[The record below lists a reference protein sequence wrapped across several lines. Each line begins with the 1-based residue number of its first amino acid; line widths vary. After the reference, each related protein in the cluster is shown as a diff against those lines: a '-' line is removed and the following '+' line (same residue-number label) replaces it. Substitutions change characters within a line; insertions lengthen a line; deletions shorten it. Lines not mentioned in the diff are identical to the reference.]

1 MRIICM
7 TNEGQLP
14 MMKSM
19 LMSAMKAGFNMSEF
33 HCYVISSE
41 KSDSAS
47 YNTAEF
53 KKLTTRKLE
62 LILENMMAHEIVMWV
77 DNDIHFFQDCT
88 ADVLSKSGNFIMQD
102 DLWSP
107 CTGFFLVWSNDK
119 TKSLI
124 RRAIEVLRTNTTP
137 HINDQHAFK
146 ACMHSIRGFDRI
158 YLLDTEQYPNGEI
171 YFNRK
176 KTSKARMVHCNFLT
190 KTSEKVQR
198 LKDHGFW
205 DDSDEAFY
213 KTNIIFI

>member
-1 MRIICM
+1 M

-19 LMSAMKAGFNMSEF
+19 LMSAMKSGFNMSEF

-41 KSDSAS
+41 KSESAT

-53 KKLTTRKLE
+53 KSLTTRKLE
-62 LILENMMAHEIVMWV
+62 VILENMLAHELVMWV
-77 DNDIHFFQDCT
+77 DNDIHFFQDCS
-88 ADVLSKSGNFIMQD
+88 ADVLSKSGNFIMQN

-107 CTGFFLVWSNDK
+107 CTGFFLVWSNPK
-119 TKSLI
+119 TISLI
-124 RRAIEVLRTNTTP
+124 NRSIALLKSTNVP
-137 HINDQHAFK
+137 HFNDQHAFK
-146 ACMHSIRGFDRI
+146 ACMSPIRSFDRI
-158 YLLDTEQYPNGEI
+158 TLLDTEQYPNGEI
-171 YFNRK
+171 YFNQKR
-176 KTSKARMVHCNFLT
+176 TSKARMVHCNFLT
-190 KTSEKVQR
+190 KTADKVQR